1 MTMRLAKEL
10 RQCHRGVSAEV
21 DYIVRAEEDGTWSA
35 WLQGSPDSPY
45 EGGVWRLVIAFPACW
60 PMRPPDVKFLTP
72 VYHANIHC
80 ATGQICV
87 DLLDSEW
94 SPALTVDRVLVALQS
109 LLADPISDSRCWGDA
124 QMHEILRLCR
134 DDRSAYNR
142 TAREWTQRHAS
153 DTLLTSFESQS
164 EKGRCRTRCLMWVAA
179 QVELLHELPPGSLCD
194 VWRTHVAARAS
205 AGFFPC
211 SA

>member
-1 MTMRLAKEL
+1 MVAGA
-10 RQCHRGVSAEV
+10 HRGP
-21 DYIVRAEEDGTWSA
+21 RAGCAAVTA
-35 WLQGSPDSPY
+35 RGPDL
-45 EGGVWRLVIAFPACW
+45 G
-60 PMRPPDVKFLTP
+60 
-72 VYHANIHC
+72 
-80 ATGQICV
+80 
-87 DLLDSEW
+87 
-94 SPALTVDRVLVALQS
+94 QS
-109 LLADPISDSRCWGDA
+109 LLAFDA

-134 DDRSAYNR
+134 NDRSAYNR

-164 EKGRCRTRCLMWVAA
+164 EKWQCRTRCLMWVAA

>member
-1 MTMRLAKEL
+1 MIAISRHDCYSSQVRVADP
-10 RQCHRGVSAEV
+10 RSAAV
-21 DYIVRAEEDGTWSA
+21 AA
-35 WLQGSPDSPY
+35 
-45 EGGVWRLVIAFPACW
+45 A
-60 PMRPPDVKFLTP
+60 LTP
-72 VYHANIHC
+72 SEYDFLAC
-80 ATGQICV
+80 AADV
-87 DLLDSEW
+87 SDA
-94 SPALTVDRVLVALQS
+94 ALTVDRVLVALQS
-109 LLADPISDSRCWGDA
+109 LLADPISDSRCWEGDA

-134 DDRSAYNR
+134 DRSATDNK

-194 VWRTHVAARAS
+194 VWRTHVTARAS
-205 AGFFPC
+205 AGFSAPC